1 MFFSFE
7 GKVGVLGGIV
17 KNILPDSNTLV
28 IHEHGQGLTERSK
41 RRFTPLYTNSMNNR
55 IEAKTVPQD
64 FHTPVLRDVNIRN
77 IHVSGKLTKNHVD
90 ADMFKSLRSL
100 GVLDE

>member
-1 MFFSFE
+1 
-7 GKVGVLGGIV
+7 
-17 KNILPDSNTLV
+17 
-28 IHEHGQGLTERSK
+28 
-41 RRFTPLYTNSMNNR
+41 MNNR
-55 IEAKTVPQD
+55 IEAKTVPQE

-90 ADMFKSLRSL
+90 ADMFSSLRSL